1 MAVNKSV
8 VDLIQKA
15 SSVVGSEAELARVLG
30 MPQPDIS
37 GWKSGHKGCTAA
49 DRARL
54 AGIAREDA
62 LQELVR
68 ATLEKYDGSRR
79 GEQLRQL
86 LGKSLPQII
95 AGVVFAL
102 LVGVSMT
109 YGSGDIGATV
119 AFFVIVVYST
129 MYIML
134 SAIARITLKAI
145 VLTVKLC
152 KSGRNV
158 G

>member
-1 MAVNKSV
+1 MTPNKSV

-15 SSVVGSEAELARVLG
+15 ATVVGNEAELARVLG
-30 MPQPDIS
+30 VPQPEIS
-37 GWKSGHKGCTAA
+37 MWKSGARGCTAA

-62 LQELVR
+62 VQELVR

-86 LGKSLPQII
+86 LGKSLHQII
-95 AGVVFAL
+95 VGIGIASL
-102 LVGVSMT
+102 LAISLSFGNA
-109 YGSGDIGATV
+109 DAIGAV
-119 AFFVIVVYST
+119 ALFTILLYST

-134 SAIARITLKAI
+134 SYGL
-145 VLTVKLC
+145 
-152 KSGRNV
+152 
-158 G
+158 